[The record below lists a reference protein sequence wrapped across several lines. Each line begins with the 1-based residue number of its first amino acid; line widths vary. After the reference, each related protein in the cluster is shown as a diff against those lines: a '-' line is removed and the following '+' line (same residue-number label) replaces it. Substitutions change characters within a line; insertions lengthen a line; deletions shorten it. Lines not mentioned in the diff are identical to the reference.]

1 MNRVGFR
8 ASSLMIIRQASESR
22 ISIIDGH
29 YFICV
34 DTSILVCRTLDRY
47 LSRCVSAV
55 NITRNDSEH
64 ISRWKQ
70 AEISTREVKTAIR
83 KNHLL

>member
-1 MNRVGFR
+1 
-8 ASSLMIIRQASESR
+8 MIIRQASESR
-22 ISIIDGH
+22 ISIIDEH
-29 YFICV
+29 YFMCRYLHHQG
-34 DTSILVCRTLDRY
+34 LVCRTLDRH

-55 NITRNDSEH
+55 NITGNDSEH